1 MFIAL
6 TALTSFAR
14 RGDFGFLTPLS
25 SAPEEHHV
33 YSLTPRV
40 LRSSGAPCAWRFSVT
55 FRS

>member
-25 SAPEEHHV
+25 SAPEEHDV
-33 YSLTPRV
+33 YSPY
-40 LRSSGAPCAWRFSVT
+40 RSYQLCPQG
-55 FRS
+55 